1 MAGFPPLAHPMEKY
15 TKIVERDAY
24 AVIFAELIR
33 KVKLGFEAK
42 HGESR
47 FYLYCIF
54 QLLLGH
60 QVEVKELATFDLV
73 LNFGNKYH
81 KFRAE
86 SMDFIKLNEVEVLS
100 LQDQHRVLRLIEG
113 KSSELTGWKGIS
125 ILFASP
131 GLDGMNDY
139 AKVDSFTYILPAW
152 TFEELQDYNFLLDNG
167 FKVAEDVLISRYN
180 KFGGIP
186 RFIFTSTELENEE
199 ELSKAIATFSAL
211 DIISYAKNN
220 HAVRDGNYSHRVLE
234 MVPSLENFRAKFHLD
249 FLSKYIAEQIVSRV
263 TEDSIQKVSEFAIA
277 HADDDSG
284 CTSVPAQAAH
294 ATTAS
299 AVFGDNMGH
308 HFERDANGT
317 LLLSGRHQSSQK
329 CTYYRPTSKTFG
341 ALDAFVILGN
351 DCIGLQMTL
360 NQNHGIKAAPL
371 NTFLEWLKGVGI
383 AKDLFYFA
391 FVVPSHLV
399 GSFKKQTIRTKTDSI
414 TKKPGASATVKQY
427 VAALDVFVGGD

>member
-42 HGESR
+42 SGANM
-47 FYLYCIF
+47 
-54 QLLLGH
+54 
-60 QVEVKELATFDLV
+60 VVT
-73 LNFGNKYH
+73 GNPGTG

-234 MVPSLENFRAKFHLD
+234 M
-249 FLSKYIAEQIVSRV
+249 YIAEQIVSRV

-284 CTSVPAQAAH
+284 CTSVVRGKIYEMLCHKWFSLRKQRMLQLRPLCSGIIWDIILNEMP
-294 ATTAS
+294 T
-299 AVFGDNMGH
+299 
-308 HFERDANGT
+308 ERFSSLDDIKAPRSVPT
-317 LLLSGRHQSSQK
+317 IGRRRKH
-329 CTYYRPTSKTFG
+329 
-341 ALDAFVILGN
+341 L
-351 DCIGLQMTL
+351 
-360 NQNHGIKAAPL
+360 NHGIKAAPL

-414 TKKPGASATVKQY
+414 TKKPGASATVKQ
-427 VAALDVFVGGD
+427 LKR